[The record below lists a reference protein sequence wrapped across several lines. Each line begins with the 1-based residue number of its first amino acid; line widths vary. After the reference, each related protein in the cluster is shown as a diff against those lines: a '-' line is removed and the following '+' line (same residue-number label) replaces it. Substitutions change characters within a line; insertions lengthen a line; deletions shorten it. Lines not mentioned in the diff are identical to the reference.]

1 MIPRT
6 KKKIVATANAQ
17 NLYLA
22 INVFSQY
29 FLKMYYFFHLCTVTD
44 VFNSNM
50 ILSNK
55 APAKNKAGKSAL
67 SPKKRGRPAGVKNK
81 NNSAADTAST
91 VVAAMEKQPGDVS
104 FPLTCWSLTITRT
117 GIDIHTSLLDNMKNQ
132 FLQDVCTRGLF
143 IMKIIVQ
150 NSI

>member
-1 MIPRT
+1 
-6 KKKIVATANAQ
+6 
-17 NLYLA
+17 
-22 INVFSQY
+22 
-29 FLKMYYFFHLCTVTD
+29 
-44 VFNSNM
+44 M

-55 APAKNKAGKSAL
+55 APAQIKAGKRAS

-81 NNSAADTAST
+81 TNSAADTTST
-91 VVAAMEKQPGDVS
+91 VVAAVEKQPGDVS

-117 GIDIHTSLLDNMKNQ
+117 GMDIHTSLLDNMNQ

-143 IMKIIVQ
+143 IIKIKVQ

>member
-1 MIPRT
+1 
-6 KKKIVATANAQ
+6 
-17 NLYLA
+17 
-22 INVFSQY
+22 
-29 FLKMYYFFHLCTVTD
+29 
-44 VFNSNM
+44 M

-55 APAKNKAGKSAL
+55 APAKIKAGKSAS

-81 NNSAADTAST
+81 TNSAAGTTST
-91 VVAAMEKQPGDVS
+91 VVAAVEKQPGDVS

-117 GIDIHTSLLDNMKNQ
+117 GMDIHTSLLDNMNQ

-150 NSI
+150 NSIW